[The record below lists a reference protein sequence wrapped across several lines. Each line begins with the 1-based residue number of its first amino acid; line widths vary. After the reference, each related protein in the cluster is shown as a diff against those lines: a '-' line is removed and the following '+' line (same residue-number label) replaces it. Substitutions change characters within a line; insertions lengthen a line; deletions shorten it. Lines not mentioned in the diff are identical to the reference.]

1 MQNLCRVGVH
11 LLELCMSANRLDA
24 KSRRKGV
31 TKCQKREKSKIMISS
46 IGNVN
51 FFSC

>member
-1 MQNLCRVGVH
+1 
-11 LLELCMSANRLDA
+11 MSANRLDA

-51 FFSC
+51 FFFLLDNNDVGTVHI